1 MHVYVYIIF
10 IYQNVKNGLTEQ
22 DWDIPRNIDIIG
34 NHFRNDLFDF
44 RKAVTCKCKPQ
55 DSPSGTNSQKFFF
68 GTFFLTICLFG
79 QAAHILRVVAAWY
92 WTCTKALNFEILFF
106 LCV

>member
-55 DSPSGTNSQKFFF
+55 DSPSGTNSQKFFL
-68 GTFFLTICLFG
+68 G
-79 QAAHILRVVAAWY
+79 
-92 WTCTKALNFEILFF
+92 LFF
-106 LCV
+106 FDNLFIWTSGTHSPCSGCLVLDLH